1 MINIAAR
8 APDGVNSGA
17 KRNSGGDFESILKTD
32 GKSAFAHPRKL
43 SFISFSAVLITW
55 FRRAIKLPTKF
66 MSPAT
71 PGRLATLTDTTS

>member
-32 GKSAFAHPRKL
+32 GKPAFAHPRKL
-43 SFISFSAVLITW
+43 SFISFSAVLMT
-55 FRRAIKLPTKF
+55 
-66 MSPAT
+66 
-71 PGRLATLTDTTS
+71 